1 MDRVVKSM
9 QCIPSPWVMPLPFPS
24 GDLDM
29 NDLGWRPGINVFKCF
44 QVIIV
49 MAEELKHINKLYPPI
64 FFFKV
69 CVAVSL

>member
-1 MDRVVKSM
+1 
-9 QCIPSPWVMPLPFPS
+9 MPLPFPS

-44 QVIIV
+44 QVITV

-64 FFFKV
+64 FFLKFV
-69 CVAVSL
+69 LQ